1 MMLFTLYM
9 MLFTLYMYVYVVVV
23 VVCVNIWLF
32 INVDKHIADT
42 NYDKKKILMK
52 KTSFIN
58 NNARK
63 HHR

>member
-1 MMLFTLYM
+1 
-9 MLFTLYMYVYVVVV
+9 MYVYVVVVV